1 MLQGDSG
8 DTGSC
13 KMSLAAAN
21 HEIIRLVKDGVK
33 VTFKNSDG
41 DDVADTVK
49 VVDWSRLKAINGIMV
64 FSSRVPD

>member
-1 MLQGDSG
+1 
-8 DTGSC
+8 
-13 KMSLAAAN
+13 MSLAAAN